1 MLGLRQLLD
10 CLSVRLATEA
20 ELLSTRR
27 RATTRRKVQ
36 STLALA
42 IKVAASWT
50 FEQTFSTVWDICT
63 SCKLRRQRCKEHREG
78 ERGGEG
84 GREGERETRSA
95 ACDVQRQQLR
105 DIKQNLKGF
114 APQNGNWQLAMGNG
128 QPDGACSRT
137 RQAGKKA
144 TKQKSFKLGFS
155 FSFCSLDAFR
165 HFCFLIIFQM
175 FRGPALA
182 GRRTLQVPRGG
193 GERGE
198 RGYVVSRDRRN
209 YRDGMTNCV
218 RGSLR

>member
-1 MLGLRQLLD
+1 MRQHLWTV
-10 CLSVRLATEA
+10 CVATEA
-20 ELLSTRR
+20 ELLSTR

-63 SCKLRRQRCKEHREG
+63 SCKLRRQRCKEDRERQTKREG
-78 ERGGEG
+78 E
-84 GREGERETRSA
+84 TRTA

-128 QPDGACSRT
+128 QLDGAG
-137 RQAGKKA
+137 RQSDVASGQKGNKA
-144 TKQKSFKLGFS
+144 EELQAWVSPS
-155 FSFCSLDAFR
+155 PSPSPLDAFR

-182 GRRTLQVPRGG
+182 GRRTLQVQGGGQWRGRGG
-193 GERGE
+193 MWCRETEETTG
-198 RGYVVSRDRRN
+198 
-209 YRDGMTNCV
+209 TA
-218 RGSLR
+218 

>member
-10 CLSVRLATEA
+10 CLTVCVATEA

-63 SCKLRRQRCKEHREG
+63 SCKLRRQRCKEHREA
-78 ERGGEG
+78 
-84 GREGERETRSA
+84 EGERETRSA

-137 RQAGKKA
+137 WQAGKKA

-193 GERGE
+193 EGRRGLCGVERQEKLQGRHDKLCARFSSIIYGAE
-198 RGYVVSRDRRN
+198 WQN
-209 YRDGMTNCV
+209 
-218 RGSLR
+218 